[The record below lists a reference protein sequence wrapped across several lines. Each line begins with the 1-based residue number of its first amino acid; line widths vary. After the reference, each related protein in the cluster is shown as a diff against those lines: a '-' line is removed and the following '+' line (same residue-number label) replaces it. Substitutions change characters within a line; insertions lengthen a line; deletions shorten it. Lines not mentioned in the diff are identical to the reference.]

1 MKTTRKG
8 VRVTAVARIPHF
20 NLSKLRVK
28 DLTRKGQMSALSV
41 VHVTLPPRYTHAPI
55 EHRRTEEWFIVL
67 KGRGQGLIGRR
78 RVRFEPGV
86 VVYMPPGVPH
96 QMGTGARSMEILA
109 VFSPPLDARRKD
121 ADIHACHPPKNRAR
135 KH

>member
-1 MKTTRKG
+1 MKAPKRG
-8 VRVTAVARIPHF
+8 LRVTTVDRIPHF
-20 NLSKLRVK
+20 SLSKLRIK
-28 DLTRKGQMSALSV
+28 NLTRKRQMSSLSV

-55 EHRRTEEWFIVL
+55 EHRRTEEWFVVL

-78 RVRFEPGV
+78 KVSFEPGT

-109 VFSPPLDARRKD
+109 VFSPSLDARRKD
-121 ADIHACHPPKNRAR
+121 ADIHACHRPVPK
-135 KH
+135 H

>member
-1 MKTTRKG
+1 MNKKTR
-8 VRVTAVARIPHF
+8 VRVSSVKRIPHF
-20 NLSKLRVK
+20 ELAKLRIK
-28 DLTRKGQMSALSV
+28 DLVQKGRMPSLSV
-41 VHVTLPPRYTHAPI
+41 AHVTLPPRYTHAPI

-78 RVRFEPGV
+78 RVRFEPGT

-96 QMGTGARSMEILA
+96 QMGTGMRSMEILA

-121 ADIHACHPPKNRAR
+121 ADIHACHSRP
-135 KH
+135 

>member
-1 MKTTRKG
+1 M
-8 VRVTAVARIPHF
+8 RVSAVGRVPAF
-20 NLSKLRVK
+20 ALSKLRVRN
-28 DLTRKGQMSALSV
+28 LTGGGEMPALSV

-78 RVRFEPGV
+78 RVRFAPGTI
-86 VVYMPPGVPH
+86 VYMAPGVPH
-96 QMGTGARSMEILA
+96 RMGTGRGPMEILA

-121 ADIHACHPPKNRAR
+121 ADIHACHPGE
-135 KH
+135 H